1 MQRTN
6 ETFLTIPGVPG
17 GPGVVRKGTVR
28 QGTVGQGAVRQGV
41 TSQGVTRQGVARR
54 VATAMFGMAALLSV
68 AATQASA
75 MAPGDKVTNHFRL
88 GAIQVPLPAGE
99 WTVAG
104 TGKQTIDVPAIG
116 AYGTIQSAVLFM
128 TRGTDVVAILEA
140 NANQLPV
147 NDGWGRTKAC
157 ALDQGQLHL
166 TTRYKSGWQTG
177 CIFVQAS
184 QFGVNSAGPT
194 AWTQAKELAKKS
206 GLKMPAN
213 WLTAGFRSSDRHD
226 LVDARYHFNPSM
238 FLGATAAS
246 LESPADWSADAVKA
260 DPLRDQA
267 VQALVGWANGFDAFI
282 DRGMVNQFSATAGNR
297 PGLMP
302 EAAAYTAASPRVDA
316 KMRDLDGLYQRGQIK
331 WDTYQEQSK
340 AAVKEAPVV
349 SFAVPLLSNAVR
361 KNISFRTFGT
371 VVDYAIG
378 YMVTANVATSIGIAL
393 SINSTDSVW
402 FVLNDQYWDDYYARL
417 NTHDSERLVDFTY
430 IGGGPGA

>member
-1 MQRTN
+1 VAALASLASTHAVAQAVGDKAANHIR
-6 ETFLTIPGVPG
+6 L
-17 GPGVVRKGTVR
+17 GVV
-28 QGTVGQGAVRQGV
+28 
-41 TSQGVTRQGVARR
+41 
-54 VATAMFGMAALLSV
+54 
-68 AATQASA
+68 
-75 MAPGDKVTNHFRL
+75 
-88 GAIQVPLPAGE
+88 QVPLPAGE

-104 TGKQTIDVPAIG
+104 TGKQTVDIPAIG

-128 TRGTDVVAILEA
+128 TRGTEVVAVLEA

-184 QFGVNSAGPT
+184 QFGMDSSGPT
-194 AWTQAKELAKKS
+194 AWTQAKDLARKS

-213 WLTAGFRSSDRHD
+213 WVTAGFRSSDRHD
-226 LVDARYHFNPSM
+226 LVDARYHFNPSI
-238 FLGATAAS
+238 FLGATAAKF
-246 LESPADWSADAVKA
+246 EAPADWSADAVKA
-260 DPLRDQA
+260 DPLRDQV
-267 VQALVGWANGFDAFI
+267 VQAVVGWANGFDGFV
-282 DRGMVNQFSATAGNR
+282 DRGMLNQLSVSGGQA
-297 PGLMP
+297 GLMP

-316 KMRDLDGLYQRGQIK
+316 KMRDLDSMYQRGLLK
-331 WDTYQEQSK
+331 WDAYQEQSK
-340 AAVKEAPVV
+340 VAVKEAPVV
-349 SFAVPLLSNAVR
+349 SFAVPMLSNAVR

-393 SINSTDSVW
+393 TINSTDSVW

-417 NTHDSERLVDFTY
+417 NTHDSERLIDFTY
-430 IGGGPGA
+430 IGGGSGA